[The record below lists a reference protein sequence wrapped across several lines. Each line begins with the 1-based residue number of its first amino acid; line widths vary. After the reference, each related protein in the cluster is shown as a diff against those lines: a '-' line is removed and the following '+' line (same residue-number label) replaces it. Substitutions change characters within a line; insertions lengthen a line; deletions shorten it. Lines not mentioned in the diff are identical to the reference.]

1 MSLNEQKKTKRY
13 ASLSFNQGNI
23 NESIIMPG
31 RTGKQPPN
39 PPRQFSPE
47 IPSPTK
53 ITEPNR
59 INDDANIE
67 NEMPIDVTEPIDDS
81 SSIIPSQSTNNDLHP
96 LVILLANGQPLLTPF
111 EEKYL
116 VELICKSIHDDLE
129 RILREKIPS
138 ILQMNYS
145 NQSSGFTLHSS
156 WIFDFLLKHFQILIE
171 HPHAS
176 ECLSKFLEKKF
187 DQNNSFKHWQLQTL
201 FNEHAKKSSTNSKK
215 RRMTVRHIDF
225 S

>member
-1 MSLNEQKKTKRY
+1 
-13 ASLSFNQGNI
+13 
-23 NESIIMPG
+23 MPG
-31 RTGKQPPN
+31 RIKIN

-53 ITEPNR
+53 ITEPNPF
-59 INDDANIE
+59 NDDTNIE
-67 NEMPIDVTEPIDDS
+67 NEMPIDVTQSIDDS
-81 SSIIPSQSTNNDLHP
+81 SSHNDLHP
-96 LVILLANGQPLLTPF
+96 LVILLGNGQPLLTPF

-116 VELICKSIHDDLE
+116 VDLICKSIHDDLE

-138 ILQMNYS
+138 ILQMNYP

-176 ECLSKFLEKKF
+176 ECLIKYLGKKF
-187 DQNNSFKHWQLQTL
+187 DQNNSNLSFKHWQLQTL
-201 FNEHAKKSSTNSKK
+201 FNEHTKTSSISSTNSKK
-215 RRMTVRHIDF
+215 RRMTVRHIDLK
-225 S
+225 